1 MEAQVASRLKRWGLA
16 TGIAVVGV
24 LVATLPPGPPTLP
37 LLFAPLWE
45 EAEPTGIDGHLHS
58 VRRALIGAEWDL
70 RVAQVRTSLDRVR
83 PNGEAPVVLHFSEGS
98 ATATPDTRFTS
109 HLRKLWQVHQIP
121 TGPVRTVLVTGVP
134 ESHPGPEAVL
144 PRTPGVCFARLV
156 NKFETRRRAD
166 QVGTS
171 AGLCAIASRFGAPG
185 ESVRRWVEGV
195 GHVVVPEVAP
205 WVDPSIRPRAGGV
218 QLAEWAVG
226 GRQSWSEDRVPW
238 WAGRE
243 VLACAKGR
251 AEFCPVAVGLG
262 GWTPGGARNTRF
274 SRAYPSELPAAM
286 LAELGPERFGEL
298 WRSDAPI
305 PESFERL
312 SGTAFDPWAM
322 QFVQRRIGRVE
333 RPTALGLGGWL
344 GWIFWMG
351 LLTGWT
357 FVRLRNARA
366 R

>member
-1 MEAQVASRLKRWGLA
+1 MEAQVASRLKRWSLA
-16 TGIAVVGV
+16 TGIAVAGI
-24 LVATLPPGPPTLP
+24 LVATLPPGPPTMV
-37 LLFAPLWE
+37 LLFPLWE
-45 EAEPTGIDGHLHS
+45 EAEPTGIDGHLQA
-58 VRRALIGAEWDL
+58 VRRAFNGAEWEL
-70 RVAQVRTSLDRVR
+70 RVAQVRTGLERVG
-83 PNGEAPVVLHFSEGS
+83 PVGDSPVVLHFAEGS
-98 ATATPDTRFTS
+98 VTASVDARFTS
-109 HLRKLWQVHQIP
+109 QVKKLWQVHQIP
-121 TGPVRTVLVTGVP
+121 TGPVRTVLVTGAP
-134 ESHPGPEAVL
+134 DGALEAGL

-166 QVGTS
+166 QVGSS
-171 AGLCAIASRFGAPG
+171 AGLCALASRFGAPG

-195 GHVVVPEVAP
+195 GHIVVPEVVP
-205 WVDPSIRPRAGGV
+205 WVDPSIRRLSGGV

-243 VLACAKGR
+243 VLACGKGR
-251 AEFCPVAVGLG
+251 AEFCPEAVGLG
-262 GWTPGGARNTRF
+262 GWTPGGSRNTRF

-312 SGTAFDPWAM
+312 SGTAFDSWAM

-344 GWIFWMG
+344 GWVFWMG

-357 FVRLRNARA
+357 FVRLRGGRA